1 VAPRTG
7 GDDGDGG
14 GAVRVL
20 VVSEDVM
27 ERLRAVSALRLHA
40 EAEVV
45 EAGSAAEVRS
55 MLLEDGEVFDVLVV
69 DGDLQPRGG
78 FAMLYDLRS
87 KGQLAGTAPHPSLVM
102 AARQTDRWLADW
114 AGANDLL
121 IKPVDPFELARR
133 VAALEGAEVPPYGDA
148 GAADKQVAAAMRD
161 HVSGARG

>member
-1 VAPRTG
+1 VAPRAG
-7 GDDGDGG
+7 GDEDDGG

-20 VVSEDVM
+20 VVSEDVT

-40 EAEVV
+40 DAEVV
-45 EAGSAAEVRS
+45 EAASAAEVRS
-55 MLLEDGEVFDVLVV
+55 MLLEDGDRVDVLVV

-87 KGQLAGTAPHPSLVM
+87 KGQLAGTAPRPSLVM
-102 AARQTDRWLADW
+102 AARETDRWLANW
-114 AGANDLL
+114 AGANEVL

-133 VAALEGAEVPPYGDA
+133 VAGLEGAEAPPYGDA

-161 HVSGARG
+161 HTSARG